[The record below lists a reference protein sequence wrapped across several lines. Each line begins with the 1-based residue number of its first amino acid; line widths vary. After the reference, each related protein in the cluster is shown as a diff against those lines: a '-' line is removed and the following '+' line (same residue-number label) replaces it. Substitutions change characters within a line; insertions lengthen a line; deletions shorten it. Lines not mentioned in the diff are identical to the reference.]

1 MKIEW
6 KIDNE
11 YRNKSLSNAKRHR
24 ISLHTSTYKMNE
36 RRKKKYETG
45 TQFSLCSVC
54 VCVLRIFLLALC
66 WYLDKLFIPLVS
78 CMACPNH
85 ASKSVPTPS
94 PHREKK
100 SKERDEVR
108 LAF

>member
-24 ISLHTSTYKMNE
+24 ISLHTSTYKINE
-36 RRKKKYETG
+36 RRKKNTKLVHNFLYVVYVY
-45 TQFSLCSVC
+45 VC
-54 VCVLRIFLLALC
+54 YGFFCWRCVGIWINFLFHWYRAWHARIMQVKV
-66 WYLDKLFIPLVS
+66 YP
-78 CMACPNH
+78 P
-85 ASKSVPTPS
+85 P